1 MIFGIWR
8 GPFVFLSP
16 GSLSDRQG
24 KVSQENG
31 EGINDT
37 TNLRP
42 FSAFA
47 TRRKFIVPAEKK
59 KTASRRTKSTV
70 DMKSGKK
77 KKKAA
82 AAPGGA
88 KDFYIVGMGASA
100 GGLEAFERFFQNM
113 PNDSGMAFVL
123 VPHLDPTHVSLMPEL
138 IQKSSRMEVLPVKDG
153 TKVKVNSVS
162 IVPPNHSLA
171 ILNGTLQ
178 LLDPPKTP
186 GPRMPIDYF
195 FRSLGEDQGEKAIC
209 IILSGMGSDGTLG
222 LRTIKGEGGMAM
234 VQAPDSAKYDS
245 MPRSA
250 IKTDLVDYVLF
261 PEKMPEQLI
270 AYAKH
275 ATKKLAS
282 KLTGGKVPDALQK
295 IFILLRTHTGHDFSS
310 YKQNTICR
318 RVERRMDVHQINKIS
333 NYVRYLQE
341 NSVEVETLFKELL
354 IGVTNFFRDK
364 EAFEA
369 LKEKALA
376 QIIKGKPNDYT
387 IRVWVPACSTGEEAY
402 SIAILLRECIEQLK
416 KPMGVQV
423 FATDIDT
430 SAIETARAG
439 TYPASISGDVSPD
452 RLKRYFKS
460 EDNVCTV
467 KKDIRETLIFAP
479 QDIIKDPPFTKLDLI
494 CCRNLLIYLE
504 SELQK
509 RLLPLFHYSL
519 KPDGILFLGS
529 SETIGGFTDLFGA
542 VDKKWKIYRRKEAV
556 PGGHIGARFPVTPQT
571 DKVYEPDEKRPPEL
585 TVAQLAQKSLLAQYA
600 PPSVMI
606 NERGEILYIHGRTG
620 KYLEPAPG
628 EARLSIYQMAREG
641 LKFEI
646 PSAIRKATTQKKEVT
661 YKGME
666 VKGNGVTRMV
676 NLTVRPMLEANAP
689 PGAMMVVFE
698 DVTPAIKERPP
709 KKKGTPKKKADEKAE
724 ALGKELH
731 YTKESLQT
739 TIEELETSNE
749 ELKTTNEELQST
761 NEELQS
767 TNEELETSKEEQQ
780 SMNEE
785 LTTVNTELQ
794 SKIDELSRAN
804 DDLKNLLEAI
814 EVPTIFLDNDLF
826 IKRFTSDSKR
836 LINLI
841 QTDIGRPIG
850 DIASKIEDITISEM
864 AKAVLK
870 DLVYRER
877 EVRTRD
883 GFHFLMR
890 IAPYRTT
897 ENVIDGVVITFM
909 DITKEKELEER
920 EHRLAA
926 ERRLAAVI
934 QDSNDAVT
942 LQDFEGH
949 ILDWNKGAE
958 RMYGYSKAEALNMNI
973 RDISPKGKE
982 KETLE
987 LIKRIKE
994 GEDIT
999 SFKTKRKTKD
1009 GKILDVWLTVTKLV
1023 DTEGKPLQMATTE
1036 RDLAWLSG
1044 Q

>member
-1 MIFGIWR
+1 M
-8 GPFVFLSP
+8 
-16 GSLSDRQG
+16 
-24 KVSQENG
+24 
-31 EGINDT
+31 
-37 TNLRP
+37 
-42 FSAFA
+42 
-47 TRRKFIVPAEKK
+47 PAEEK

-70 DMKSGKK
+70 PMKRSKE

-82 AAPGGA
+82 AVPGGG

-100 GGLEAFERFFQNM
+100 GGLEAFESFFRNM
-113 PNDSGMAFVL
+113 PNDPGMAFVL

-138 IQKSSRMEVLPVKDG
+138 IQKNSKMEVLQVKDG
-153 TKVKVNSVS
+153 TKVKPNTVS
-162 IVPPNHSLA
+162 IVPPNHHLA

-178 LLDPPKTP
+178 LLAPPKSP
-186 GPRMPIDYF
+186 GLKMPIDYF
-195 FRSLGEDQGEKAIC
+195 FRSLAQDRGEKVIC
-209 IILSGMGSDGTLG
+209 IILSGMGTDGTLG

-234 VQAPDSAKYDS
+234 VQSPHSSKYNS

-250 IKTDLVDYVLF
+250 IETDLVDYILP

-275 ATKKLAS
+275 ATKKLTS
-282 KLTGGKVPDALQK
+282 KLIEGKVPDALQK
-295 IFILLRTHTGHDFSS
+295 IFILLRTHTGHDFSF

-318 RVERRMDVHQINKIS
+318 RVERRMNVHQIDKIS

-341 NSVEVETLFKELL
+341 NSVEVETLFKEIL
-354 IGVTNFFRDK
+354 IGVTSFFRDR

-376 QIIKGKPNDYT
+376 QIIKDKPNDYT
-387 IRVWVPACSTGEEAY
+387 IRAWVPACSSGEEAY
-402 SIAILLRECIEQLK
+402 SIAMLLRECIEQLN
-416 KPMGVQV
+416 KPLGVQV
-423 FATDIDT
+423 FATDIDMN
-430 SAIETARAG
+430 AIEMARAG
-439 TYPASISGDVSPD
+439 IYPASISGDVSPG
-452 RLKRYFKS
+452 RLKRFFES
-460 EDNVCTV
+460 EDNVCIV
-467 KKDIRETLIFAP
+467 RQDLRETLVFAP

-509 RLLPLFHYSL
+509 KLLPRFHYSL
-519 KPDGILFLGS
+519 KPEGILFLGS
-529 SETIGGFTDLFGA
+529 SETIGGLTDLFAA
-542 VDKKWKIYRRKEAV
+542 VDKKWKIYRRKEGGPA
-556 PGGHIGARFPVTPQT
+556 GHIGIEFPVTPQA
-571 DKVYEPDEKRPPEL
+571 DRVCEPDEKKPPEAS
-585 TVAQLAQKSLLAQYA
+585 VAQLAQKSLLAQYA

-606 NERGEILYIHGRTG
+606 NDNGEILYIHGRTG

-646 PSAIRKATTQKKEVT
+646 PSAIRKVATRGKSVT
-661 YKGME
+661 YEGLE
-666 VKGNGVTRMV
+666 VKGNGISQKV
-676 NLTVRPMLEANAP
+676 NLTVRPMFETNAP
-689 PGAMMVVFE
+689 PGVMMVVFE
-698 DVTPAIKERPP
+698 DVTPATKEEPA
-709 KKKGTPKKKADEKAE
+709 KKKGASKKKEDGRDKVLE
-724 ALGKELH
+724 KELE

-749 ELKTTNEELQST
+749 ELQSTNEELQST

-804 DDLKNLLEAI
+804 DDLKNLIEAI
-814 EVPTIFLDNDLF
+814 EVPTIFLDNDLS
-826 IKRFTSDSKR
+826 IKRFTADSKR
-836 LINLI
+836 VINLI

-864 AKAVLK
+864 AEAVLK

-877 EVRTRD
+877 HVRTRD
-883 GFHFLMR
+883 GSHFNMR

-909 DITKEKELEER
+909 DVTKEKELEER
-920 EHRLAA
+920 EHRLTA
-926 ERRLAAVI
+926 ERRLATVV

-942 LQDFEGH
+942 LQDFEGN

-958 RMYGYSKAEALNMNI
+958 SMYGYSKAEALTMNV
-973 RDISPKGKE
+973 RDIVPKGKE
-982 KETLE
+982 KETLG
-987 LIKRIKE
+987 LIKKVKK

-999 SFKTKRKTKD
+999 SFKTKRTTKD
-1009 GKILDVWLTVTKLV
+1009 GKILDVWLTVTKLA
-1023 DTEGKPLQMATTE
+1023 DPEGNPVQMATTE
-1036 RDLAWLSG
+1036 RDLAWLSDEPLRA
-1044 Q
+1044 